1 MCSGVQVCHQLFSH
15 LSRELVQVCQSLSDV
30 VQRRYQH
37 YTESVWS
44 QHGCTDQ
51 MEDIARRLTAL
62 RAVVDYTEKVPRG
75 PGGHRRP
82 SLPAN
87 PNPPRLRTSS
97 PLLSSPPLL
106 PFCPMFPSLPS
117 LRSKAAAL

>member
-1 MCSGVQVCHQLFSH
+1 
-15 LSRELVQVCQSLSDV
+15 
-30 VQRRYQH
+30 
-37 YTESVWS
+37 
-44 QHGCTDQ
+44 

-87 PNPPRLRTSS
+87 PNPLASELAP
-97 PLLSSPPLL
+97 LSSLL
-106 PFCPMFPSLPS
+106 HLSCLSVRCFLPSLP
-117 LRSKAAAL
+117 